1 LNIYIK
7 KVYKWP
13 INKSVVLILV
23 LLGVSK
29 GGELIEFTQTHPY
42 TPTHTYTHTYTYK
55 HVHTHMYTHVHI
67 HTPTHTHVH
76 IHRHRHTHSIY

>member
-1 LNIYIK
+1 MNIYIK

-42 TPTHTYTHTYTYK
+42 TPTHMYTHTYTYK
-55 HVHTHMYTHVHI
+55 HVQKHTCTHTYIYTH
-67 HTPTHTHVH
+67 TCTHTQTQT
-76 IHRHRHTHSIY
+76 HTLNLLE